1 MSLLKNTKLP
11 YLLLGVGLFMIFG
24 GGGSLFIGSLKKDH
38 EQVNKR
44 QVDVKEVYEGFSQSV
59 QSFETERDNIYGSVL
74 SELYYEQLYDGD
86 ELIKE
91 SLDNYSSIVDGIEKK
106 VKTLDKLCED
116 MYYSD
121 ASVNKMCSN
130 YKVIYEQVNNCLVKD
145 LNSYNDTVKN
155 FNLNS
160 VDQINI
166 YKFDRKYID
175 YNKDKNFDG
184 K

>member
-1 MSLLKNTKLP
+1 MMKQTILVT
-11 YLLLGVGLFMIFG
+11 G
-24 GGGSLFIGSLKKDH
+24 GTGFIGSHTTVELQNAGYNVVIVDNLSNSH
-38 EQVNKR
+38 EGV
-44 QVDVKEVYEGFSQSV
+44 
-59 QSFETERDNIYGSVL
+59 
-74 SELYYEQLYDGD
+74 
-86 ELIKE
+86 
-91 SLDNYSSIVDGIEKK
+91 VDGIEKK

-175 YNKDKNFDG
+175 YNKDKSFDG